1 MTPLAAAASGD
12 ESLGHV
18 LLHGSGALLAYAAV
32 GLVLFVAGFYMTDL
46 ATPGRLIHV
55 IRRDRNPNATMLACA
70 SMVGVGLIAA
80 VSIFA
85 AGGNLAEGLTRTLVF
100 GLVGIVAQTAATMA
114 FNRLVGINVRELA
127 DGPEDKLEPAAILL
141 AVANLMIGFVTA
153 VAVY

>member
-1 MTPLAAAASGD
+1 M
-12 ESLGHV
+12 
-18 LLHGSGALLAYAAV
+18 
-32 GLVLFVAGFYMTDL
+32 
-46 ATPGRLIHV
+46 
-55 IRRDRNPNATMLACA
+55 
-70 SMVGVGLIAA
+70 A

-85 AGGNLAEGLTRTLVF
+85 AGGDLAEGLTRTLVF

-127 DGPEDKLEPAAILL
+127 DGPEDQLEPAAVLL